1 MFYEKGATFM
11 YKVIRKDSKQMV
23 EEKYFDKH
31 REALCFATDYK
42 KMKSSQIFKKGQLL
56 AEFKGK

>member
-1 MFYEKGATFM
+1 M
-11 YKVIRKDSKQMV
+11 YKVIRKDSNQIV
-23 EEKYFDKH
+23 EERHFDKH

-42 KMKSSQIFKKGQLL
+42 KMKSSQIFRNDQLL